1 MLTHRRTLLV
11 AAALGL
17 TTLFVQ
23 TDAQA
28 QMRISGFNASSSFR
42 LMPAP
47 VVRNSGNF
55 IARSHSAQNL
65 GAARSGNPSQ
75 QGVRRGRV
83 LLTVLHDA
91 SGR

>member
-11 AAALGL
+11 AVALGL

-47 VVRNSGNF
+47 AVRNSGNF
-55 IARSHSAQNL
+55 NGRLVSAPNL
-65 GAARSGNPSQ
+65 RAARSGSHSQ
-75 QGVRRGRV
+75 QDVRRGRV

-91 SGR
+91 SGG